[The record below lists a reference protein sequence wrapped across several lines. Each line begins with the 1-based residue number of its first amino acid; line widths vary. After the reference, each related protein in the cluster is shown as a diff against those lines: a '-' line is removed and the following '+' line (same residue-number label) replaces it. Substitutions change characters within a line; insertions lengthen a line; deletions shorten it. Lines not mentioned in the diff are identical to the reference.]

1 MPLPFVTKP
10 KAFSLIKIGDA
21 EIGELEIPKLGD
33 LSFNEKLFIKEFL
46 KGCPDLQQLAAGLA
60 QKIARQT
67 GQKLVDVYNALTS
80 GDTEFLGEHLG
91 EALEFN
97 KQFTDYTEIRRAAVA
112 TAILRRIAPEWTIE
126 QTGNPLELH
135 PSLLNQIAEF
145 GYNEE
150 LGWPE
155 KQDTEPVSEELLGK
169 LPEGSTGTRSRTGR
183 KSTGN
188 VSDTGPMIEDSQPSI
203 LEINQSV

>member
-10 KAFSLIKIGDA
+10 KAFDLVKVGNA

-33 LSFNEKLFIKEFL
+33 LSVNEKLFIKECL

-60 QKIARQT
+60 QKIAKQT

-97 KQFTDYTEIRRAAVA
+97 KQFTDYTDIRRSAVA
-112 TAILRRIAPEWTIE
+112 TAVLRRIAPEWTIE

-135 PSLLNQIAEF
+135 PGLLNQIAEF

-155 KQDTEPVSEELLGK
+155 KQESEPVSEETLGK
-169 LPEGSTGTRSRTGR
+169 LPEGNTETKSRTGK
-183 KSTGN
+183 KSTGS
-188 VSDTGPMIEDSQPSI
+188 VSDTGPTIEDSQPSI
-203 LEINQSV
+203 LEVNQSV